1 MSKNSRK
8 ESGKFFNGL
17 THTERRHEFF
27 GMVFILAA
35 IITALSLVSFSTTDP
50 VFLSPWRKSSNL
62 VGLVGAYLANGL
74 LSLLGVA
81 SFVLVAALLYA
92 AAVAF
97 SRGGVL
103 FKTRKAVGYFLLMV
117 LGTALCHILFR
128 EHELL
133 GHAPG
138 GLLGEYLGGLSLSL
152 LSLVGSLVVMV
163 IGIVLAL
170 IEVVGFS
177 PTKVAR
183 WIGHGLLLAALPAGR
198 LLWQGVG
205 LTGRGLFAAGRWLGR
220 IFIAEAQEF
229 AASLRNPTFQPSLAE
244 AAADNSIDGI
254 DPIDEPPIIAPYKK
268 ARLSSNSKD
277 FLAPPVSNPPNS
289 IPPGQERREPVV
301 VMSEPPFVSKL
312 LPPSEQANDPERIGK
327 RSFKDIRRDHEPE
340 IIIPHIEKKEESEQ
354 TKPPKEDHKEPQSY
368 QDYRLPEIEFLHYEE
383 QPQAVIEKDTLH
395 EYARR
400 LEEKLADYGVQGR
413 VTKIMPGPVVT
424 MYEYAPGPGIKVSRI
439 AGLSNDL
446 ALALE
451 AMSVRIVAP
460 IPGRAVVGIEVS
472 NKERQTVFAKEIL
485 GHALFQRS
493 RSKLTMALG
502 KSIEGAP
509 YIADLNKMPH
519 LLVAGAT
526 GTGKSV
532 ALNTM
537 IVSILYRATPEDVR
551 FIMVDPKVLELSLYE
566 GIPHLLLP
574 VVTDPR
580 KAQAALYWAVN
591 EMDRRI
597 RILHGAGVRDLDSYN
612 KKVERQHSGLAATH
626 KPEPTDST
634 KADQA
639 AAVAPPPQGTQ
650 GNTPKKKVIVID
662 ATVNDPTGAVVPGEA
677 LPADTGTPGPASEPP
692 KAVSVAAVESESEN
706 SSPPALA
713 HKLPHVVIVID
724 ELADLMMTSIR
735 EVETSIAR
743 IAQKARA
750 AGIHLII
757 ATQRPSVN
765 VITGLIKA
773 NLPAR
778 ISFRVASKIDSR
790 TILDSNGADS
800 LLGNGDMLF
809 HPPTTSEL
817 VRIHGALITEEEINR
832 VVEHLKSQAKPVYD
846 DSILASAEEPE
857 EGADDEMDEFED
869 ELYDLAVQ
877 LVSEL
882 GQASTSMVQRKLRI
896 GYNRAARLVERMER
910 EGIVGPADGSKPRE
924 VLIANHQL

>member
-1 MSKNSRK
+1 MSRSSRK
-8 ESGKFFNGL
+8 ESGNIFGGL
-17 THTERRHEFF
+17 SHAERRHEFF
-27 GMVFILAA
+27 GMVFLLAA
-35 IITALSLVSFSTTDP
+35 AIVILSLASFSPNDP
-50 VFLSPWRKSSNL
+50 VFLHLGRKSSNL
-62 VGLVGAYLANGL
+62 IGVVGAYLANGL

-97 SRGGVL
+97 SKGGVL
-103 FKTRKAVGYFLLMV
+103 FKTRKVFGYVLLTM
-117 LGTALCHILFR
+117 LGTVLCHIIFR

-138 GLLGEYLGGLSLSL
+138 GILGEYLGGLFLSL
-152 LSLVGSLVVMV
+152 LSFVGSLVVV
-163 IGIVLAL
+163 TIGIVLAL

-177 PTKVAR
+177 PATVAR
-183 WIGHGLLLAALPAGR
+183 WSGRVIASVASTVGRALQQCLGFVGRALL
-198 LLWQGVG
+198 V
-205 LTGRGLFAAGRWLGR
+205 TGRWLGGVLA
-220 IFIAEAQEF
+220 AEAQEF
-229 AASLRNPTFQPSLAE
+229 VTSLRDPMPDQTANETTVNSLML
-244 AAADNSIDGI
+244 GTG
-254 DPIDEPPIIAPYKK
+254 PVDEPPIITSRKS
-268 ARLSSNSKD
+268 RRGSNATD
-277 FLAPPVSNPPNS
+277 FLVPPVSNPPGSNLA
-289 IPPGQERREPVV
+289 ELKRREPVV
-301 VMSEPPFVSKL
+301 VTSEPPLSAVT
-312 LPPSEQANDPERIGK
+312 PPAEAENDLERTAK

-340 IIIPHIEKKEESEQ
+340 IIIPHLEKKDEREH
-354 TKPPKEDHKEPQSY
+354 TRPPKDEQQQPQSY
-368 QDYRLPEIEFLHYEE
+368 KDYHLPKIDLLHYEE
-383 QPQAVIEKDTLH
+383 QPQATIDEDTLR

-400 LEEKLADYGVQGR
+400 LEGKLADYGVQGQ

-439 AGLSNDL
+439 SGLANDL

-460 IPGRAVVGIEVS
+460 IPGRAVVGIEVA

-485 GHALFQRS
+485 GHSVFQRS
-493 RSKLTMALG
+493 RSKLTMAFG
-502 KSIEGAP
+502 KTIEGAP
-509 YIADLNKMPH
+509 YVADLNKMPH

-537 IVSILYRATPEDVR
+537 ICSILYRATPEDVR

-580 KAQAALYWAVN
+580 KAQAALIWAVN

-597 RILHGAGVRDLDSYN
+597 KILHSAGVRDLDSYN
-612 KKVERQHSGLAATH
+612 KKVERQQSGLTAVSPDQVDAIA
-626 KPEPTDST
+626 PEKTT
-634 KADQA
+634 A
-639 AAVAPPPQGTQ
+639 GTLLQ
-650 GNTPKKKVIVID
+650 PNHHEHAPKKKVIVID
-662 ATVNDPTGAVVPGEA
+662 ATAPDTASAAAPEGSPVPNSERAEPVLEPSEA
-677 LPADTGTPGPASEPP
+677 ASE
-692 KAVSVAAVESESEN
+692 ATAFTATEA
-706 SSPPALA
+706 PPAVKPA
-713 HKLPHVVIVID
+713 NKLPHVVIVID
-724 ELADLMMTSIR
+724 ELADLMMTSVR
-735 EVETSIAR
+735 EVETSVAR

-765 VITGLIKA
+765 VVTGLIKA

-790 TILDSNGADS
+790 TILDANGADS

-817 VRIHGALITEEEINR
+817 VRIHGALITEEEIR
-832 VVEHLKSQAKPVYD
+832 KVVEHLKSQAKPVYD
-846 DSILASAEEPE
+846 ESILAAAEESE
-857 EGADDEMDEFED
+857 EDGEEEIDEFED

-877 LVSEL
+877 IVSEL

-910 EGIVGPADGSKPRE
+910 DGIVGPADGSKPRE
-924 VLIANHQL
+924 VLVSNQRL

>member
-1 MSKNSRK
+1 MTQQSRK
-8 ESGKFFNGL
+8 ELGKVFGGL
-17 THTERRHEFF
+17 SNAERRHEFL
-27 GMVFILAA
+27 GTVFFFAA
-35 IITALSLVSFSTTDP
+35 LIIALSLASFNPVDP
-50 VFLSPWRKSSNL
+50 VFVSPWRKSSNL
-62 VGLVGAYLANGL
+62 FGLVGAHLANGL

-92 AAVAF
+92 SIAAF

-103 FKTRKAVGYFLLMV
+103 FKPRKAVGYILLTV
-117 LGTALCHILFR
+117 LGTVLCHIVFR

-138 GLLGEYLGGLSLSL
+138 GILGELLGGLFLSL
-152 LSLVGSLVVMV
+152 LSFVGSLVVV
-163 IGIVLAL
+163 TIGIILAL

-177 PTKVAR
+177 PAKVAR
-183 WIGHGLLLAALPAGR
+183 WSGRVLAFVASASSRVSRQCLGLVGRALLA
-198 LLWQGVG
+198 
-205 LTGRGLFAAGRWLGR
+205 TGRWLGGVLM
-220 IFIAEAQEF
+220 AEAQEF
-229 AASLRNPTFQPSLAE
+229 AASLRDPTPDQLSAE
-244 AAADNSIDGI
+244 TAAD
-254 DPIDEPPIIAPYKK
+254 DPLRGTGPVDEPPIITSYKK
-268 ARLSSNSKD
+268 GRRGD
-277 FLAPPVSNPPNS
+277 FLVPPVSNPPS
-289 IPPGQERREPVV
+289 STPPERERREPVV
-301 VMSEPPFVSKL
+301 VTSEPS
-312 LPPSEQANDPERIGK
+312 LPSLAPPAEAENDPERTAK

-340 IIIPHIEKKEESEQ
+340 IIIPRLEKKEEREH
-354 TKPPKEDHKEPQSY
+354 TRPPKDDYQEPQSY
-368 QDYRLPEIEFLHYEE
+368 KDYHLPKIELLHYEE
-383 QPQAVIEKDTLH
+383 QPQAVIDEETLR

-400 LEEKLADYGVQGR
+400 LEGKLADYGIQGQ

-439 AGLSNDL
+439 SGLSNDL

-485 GHALFQRS
+485 GHSLFQRS
-493 RSKLTMALG
+493 RSKLTMAFG
-502 KSIEGAP
+502 KTIEGAP
-509 YIADLNKMPH
+509 YVADLNKMPH

-537 IVSILYRATPEDVR
+537 ICSILYRATPEDVR
-551 FIMVDPKVLELSLYE
+551 FIMVDPKVLELSLYD

-580 KAQAALYWAVN
+580 KAQAALFWAVN

-597 RILHGAGVRDLDSYN
+597 KILHGAGVRDLDSYN
-612 KKVERQHSGLAATH
+612 KKVERQRSGAAA
-626 KPEPTDST
+626 SL
-634 KADQA
+634 DQTEA
-639 AAVAPPPQGTQ
+639 AAVEKTVQTSLPLQPSQEL
-650 GNTPKKKVIVID
+650 TPKKKVIVID
-662 ATVNDPTGAVVPGEA
+662 ATEAETADAADPDTASAPMPSAEAPEPVVEPSEA
-677 LPADTGTPGPASEPP
+677 ASE
-692 KAVSVAAVESESEN
+692 ATAATAVEN
-706 SSPPALA
+706 QPAA
-713 HKLPHVVIVID
+713 KPANKLPHVVIVID
-724 ELADLMMTSIR
+724 ELADLMMTSVR
-735 EVETSIAR
+735 EVETSVAR

-765 VITGLIKA
+765 VVTGLIKA

-790 TILDSNGADS
+790 TILDANGADS

-817 VRIHGALITEEEINR
+817 IRIHGALITEEEIRR
-832 VVEHLKSQAKPVYD
+832 VVDHLKAQAKPIYD
-846 DSILASAEEPE
+846 ESILASAEQSE
-857 EGADDEMDEFED
+857 EGAEEEIDEFED

-877 LVSEL
+877 IVGEL

-896 GYNRAARLVERMER
+896 GYNRAARLVERMEH

-924 VLIANHQL
+924 VLIYNHQP